1 MSRALSALAAVALAL
16 STTGCALL
24 RPSAQ
29 APAAAEALPA
39 GPPSVEVQIDA
50 PQDLRALLQ
59 RHLDLVRLAALA
71 RGETVTD
78 TELSRLVDATPSQ
91 VRELLE
97 TEGYFSPEIRVE
109 RGARPANGPEQVR
122 VVVQPGRFTRVTRV
136 DFEVEGPLAVAAEAG
151 QATAVQTLQQV
162 RAAWLL
168 KPGAAFRNPVWSE
181 AKNAAIARLRAAGYA
196 AAAWSGT
203 AVRIDPDNASAR
215 IFVVADAGPLFRSGE
230 FEIEGLKLHD
240 RQTVLNLADF
250 GPGTPVTETLLLDFQ
265 DRLQKSGLF
274 ERAAVT
280 LDADPAQADSAR
292 IEVRV
297 DETARHQLIVGVG
310 VSANTGPRATVEH
323 IDRRLFG
330 QAAIARNKVEWGRS
344 RQAWDG
350 EISTHPRPGLH
361 RWLTGVSIERLEGPD
376 DVVLS
381 QRVRLGRAQTTP
393 RIDRLAFGEVD
404 RSSRRTALSRTDS
417 TAYSGNYH
425 WTLREVDNP
434 ILPIAGYTVALQ
446 GGAGVAMDNTDR
458 QGGFGRVY
466 ARLNGYLPV
475 GNGWYAQARVEV
487 GQVAAPY
494 GLTVPDTLRF
504 RAGGDDS
511 VRGYAYRSLGPQVAG
526 TVGSGDVLLAGS
538 VEIARPL
545 SDRLPQLWGAVFVD
559 AGNAANRFSDW
570 RAAVGTGVG
579 LRWRSPVGPLR
590 LDLAYG
596 HETRRTRLHFSV
608 GIAF

>member
-1 MSRALSALAAVALAL
+1 MSRSARTLAALMLAL
-16 STTGCALL
+16 LTGGCAML
-24 RPSAQ
+24 RPTAE
-29 APAAAEALPA
+29 AAAAPVA
-39 GPPSVEVQIDA
+39 APSGPPAVEVQIEA
-50 PQDLRALLQ
+50 PQDLRTLLE
-59 RHLDLVRLAALA
+59 RHLDLVRLAALT

-78 TELSRLVDATPSQ
+78 TELTRLVDATPSQ
-91 VRELLE
+91 VRDLLE
-97 TEGYFSPEIRVE
+97 TEGYFSPEVRVE
-109 RGARPANGPEQVR
+109 RSGRPAGATESVR
-122 VVVQPGRFTRVTRV
+122 VRVQPGRITRVSRV
-136 DFEVEGPLAVAAEAG
+136 DFEFEGPLAEAAQAG
-151 QATAVQTLQQV
+151 DAAAARVVQQL
-162 RAAWLL
+162 RSAWLL
-168 KPGAAFRNPVWSE
+168 KPGAAFRNPLWSE
-181 AKNAAIARLRAAGYA
+181 AKNAAMARLRAAGYA

-203 AVRIDPDNASAR
+203 AVRIDPDKATAR
-215 IFVVADAGPLFRSGE
+215 VFLVADAGPLFRSGE
-230 FEIEGLKLHD
+230 VQIEGLKLHD

-250 GPGTPVTETLLLDFQ
+250 GTGTPVTEALLLDFQ

-274 ERAAVT
+274 ERATVT
-280 LDADPAQADSAR
+280 LDADPSQADRAR
-292 IEVRV
+292 IEVHV
-297 DETARHQLIVGVG
+297 DETARHQLIVGLG

-323 IDRRLFG
+323 VDKRLFG
-330 QAAIARNKVEWGRS
+330 IAAIARNKVEWGRS

-361 RWLTGVSIERLEGPD
+361 RWLAGGSIERLEGPQ

-381 QRVRLGRAQTTP
+381 QRLRLGRAQTTP

-404 RSSRRTALSRTDS
+404 RSSRRTALARTDS

-434 ILPIAGYTVALQ
+434 ILPTSGYTLALQ
-446 GGAGVAMDNTDR
+446 GGVGVAMDNTDR

-466 ARLNGYLPV
+466 ARLHGYLPV
-475 GNGWYAQARVEV
+475 GSSWYAQARVEL

-511 VRGYAYRSLGPQVAG
+511 VRGYAYRSLGPLSAG
-526 TVGSGDVLLAGS
+526 TVGSGDVLLTGS

-545 SDRLPQLWGAVFVD
+545 SDRLPQLWGAVFID
-559 AGNAANRFSDW
+559 AGNAADRFSDW
-570 RAAVGTGVG
+570 KAAVGAGAG

-596 HETRRTRLHFSV
+596 RETRRTRLHFSV